1 MLRDSSRLVIALCL
15 LLTLASLVAYAQDS
29 KPVQY
34 TATATSTQEETRGQM
49 YNVTIIIDSFSPTS
63 QTQELVNT
71 FESGGNKA
79 LVAKLLKYPSRGHI
93 SVAGSG
99 NNIGYTIVYAR
110 KIAMPDGTT
119 KIRLITNTPMNM
131 ANSLNTQNVENTFS
145 GAILDISPVKGKSSG
160 QLIEAAELQYD
171 KQKKLELGLEG
182 ARPWT
187 LGNVSERE
195 K

>member
-1 MLRDSSRLVIALCL
+1 MLALWLLFVLGDLV
-15 LLTLASLVAYAQDS
+15 TYAQDS
-29 KPVQY
+29 KPIEY
-34 TATATSTQEETRGQM
+34 TASAISTQEETRGQM
-49 YNVTIIIDSFSPTS
+49 FNVTIIIDSFSPTN
-63 QTQELVNT
+63 QTQELVNA

-79 LVAKLLKYPSRGHI
+79 LVKTLSGYPSRGHI
-93 SVAGSG
+93 SVNGSG

-119 KIRLITNTPMNM
+119 KIRLITNTPINM
-131 ANSLNTQNVENTFS
+131 ANSFNTENVQNTFS
-145 GAILDISPVKGKSSG
+145 GATLDISPKKGKSTG

-182 ARPWT
+182 ATPWT
-187 LGNVSERE
+187 LGNIVERE

>member
-15 LLTLASLVAYAQDS
+15 LLTLASFVAYAQDS

-93 SVAGSG
+93 SVSGSG

>member
-1 MLRDSSRLVIALCL
+1 MMIVFCVLS
-15 LLTLASLVAYAQDS
+15 TLASLVVYAQNS
-29 KPVQY
+29 KPVEY

-49 YNVTIIIDSFSPTS
+49 YDVTIIVDSFSPTS
-63 QTQELVNT
+63 QTQELVNA

-79 LVAKLLKYPSRGHI
+79 LVKTLEKYPSRGHI
-93 SVAGSG
+93 SVTGSG

-119 KIRLITNTPMNM
+119 KLRLITQTPISMVNSYNTE
-131 ANSLNTQNVENTFS
+131 NVQNTFS
-145 GAILDISPVKGKSSG
+145 GAILDISPKKGKSTG

-187 LGNVSERE
+187 LANILERE

>member
-1 MLRDSSRLVIALCL
+1 MLRNRHRVVMVSCL
-15 LLTLASLVAYAQDS
+15 LLTLASLVTYAQDS
-29 KPVQY
+29 KPVEY

-49 YNVTIIIDSFSPTS
+49 YNVTIIIDSFSPTA
-63 QTQELVNT
+63 QTQELVDT

-93 SVAGSG
+93 SVTGSG

-131 ANSLNTQNVENTFS
+131 ANSLNTRNVENTFS
-145 GAILDISPVKGKSSG
+145 GAILDISPTKKKSSG

-171 KQKKLELGLEG
+171 KQKKLELGLTG
-182 ARPWT
+182 AKPWT
-187 LGNVSERE
+187 LGNISERE

>member
-1 MLRDSSRLVIALCL
+1 MFAVHVGLLGGLCAGLQALSSTPLPPLRPKRKPEGRCITLRSSS
-15 LLTLASLVAYAQDS
+15 TASPQPA
-29 KPVQY
+29 K
-34 TATATSTQEETRGQM
+34 
-49 YNVTIIIDSFSPTS
+49 
-63 QTQELVNT
+63 TQELVNT

-79 LVAKLLKYPSRGHI
+79 LVATLLKYPSRGHI
-93 SVAGSG
+93 SVTGSG

-131 ANSLNTQNVENTFS
+131 ANSFNTQNVQNTFS
-145 GAILDISPVKGKSSG
+145 GAILDISPSKGKSSG
-160 QLIEAAELQYD
+160 QLIEAAELQYN

-187 LGNVSERE
+187 LANISERE

>member
-1 MLRDSSRLVIALCL
+1 MLRVSHRGAIALCL
-15 LLTLASLVAYAQDS
+15 LLMSASVLMYAQDS
-29 KPVQY
+29 KPVEY

-49 YNVTIIIDSFSPTS
+49 YNVTIIIDSFSPTD
-63 QTQELVNT
+63 QTQELINA

-79 LVAKLLKYPSRGHI
+79 LTAKLLKYPSRGHI
-93 SVAGSG
+93 SVTGSG

-131 ANSLNTQNVENTFS
+131 ANSFNTQNVQNTFS
-145 GAILDISPVKGKSSG
+145 GAILDISPIKKKSSG

-187 LGNVSERE
+187 LGNISERE

>member
-1 MLRDSSRLVIALCL
+1 MLRESHRVVIALCL
-15 LLTLASLVAYAQDS
+15 LLMSASSATYAQNS
-29 KPVQY
+29 KPVEY

-49 YNVTIIIDSFSPTS
+49 YNVTIIIDSFSPTD
-63 QTQELVNT
+63 QTQELVNA

-110 KIAMPDGTT
+110 KIAMPDGTS

-131 ANSLNTQNVENTFS
+131 ANSFNTQNVENTFS
-145 GAILDISPVKGKSSG
+145 GAILDISPTKGKSSG

-187 LGNVSERE
+187 LGNISERE

>member
-1 MLRDSSRLVIALCL
+1 
-15 LLTLASLVAYAQDS
+15 
-29 KPVQY
+29 
-34 TATATSTQEETRGQM
+34 M

-119 KIRLITNTPMNM
+119 KIRLITNTPVNM
-131 ANSLNTQNVENTFS
+131 ANSFNTQNVQNTFS
-145 GAILDISPVKGKSSG
+145 GAVLDISPSKGKSSG

-187 LGNVSERE
+187 LGNISERE

>member
-1 MLRDSSRLVIALCL
+1 MLRVSHHVVIALCL
-15 LLTLASLVAYAQDS
+15 PLTLACFVSYAQDA
-29 KPVQY
+29 KPVEY
-34 TATATSTQEETRGQM
+34 TATATSTQEDTRGQM
-49 YNVTIIIDSFSPTS
+49 YNVTIIIDSFSPTT

-71 FESGGNKA
+71 FENGGNKA
-79 LVAKLLKYPSRGHI
+79 LVATLLKYPSRGHI
-93 SVAGSG
+93 SVTGSG

-131 ANSLNTQNVENTFS
+131 ANSFNTQNVENTFS
-145 GAILDISPVKGKSSG
+145 GAILDISPNKGKSSG

-187 LGNVSERE
+187 LANISERE